1 MAEEEKKETAEV
13 ETPPVPHRS
22 KRVVIAVAGIAA
34 LLIVVGVPAGY
45 FLLKEEPKE
54 VQEVTPEMSPE
65 SPRDKP
71 EGQDDAEELEEGEEP
86 LGAIVPFDTFLVNLS
101 GGKYIRAQIQVEFET
116 LDVPRRFYTRAV
128 PIRDSII
135 SLLTQMTAEG
145 LETVKGKDKLRAEIR
160 SIINTTLRKEE
171 VRRVYFTQFVIQ

>member
-1 MAEEEKKETAEV
+1 MAEEEKQETPEV
-13 ETPPVPHRS
+13 ETPPVPNRG
-22 KRVVIAVAGIAA
+22 KRVAMAAAGILG

-54 VQEVTPEMSPE
+54 VQEVDPEMSPE
-65 SPRDKP
+65 PQHKP
-71 EGQDDAEELEEGEEP
+71 EGFDDPEEELEEGEEP

-101 GGKYIRAQIQVEFET
+101 GGKYIRAQVQVEFET

-135 SLLTQMTAEG
+135 SLLTQMTAEN
-145 LETVKGKDKLRAEIR
+145 LESVKGKDKLRAEIR
-160 SIINTTLRKEE
+160 SVINAALRKEE
-171 VRRVYFTQFVIQ
+171 VKRVYFTQFVIQ

>member
-1 MAEEEKKETAEV
+1 MAEEEKKEAPEV
-13 ETPPVPHRS
+13 VTPQVPHRS
-22 KRVVIAVAGIAA
+22 KRVVIAVGGIVA
-34 LLIVVGVPAGY
+34 LLIAVGVPTGY

-54 VQEVTPEMSPE
+54 VGQVTPEMEP
-65 SPRDKP
+65 DQQHNP
-71 EGQDDAEELEEGEEP
+71 EGHDDSEEELEEGEEP

-101 GGKYIRAQIQVEFET
+101 GGRYIRTQIQVEFET

-135 SLLTQMTAEG
+135 SLLTQMTAET
-145 LETVKGKDKLRAEIR
+145 LDTVKGKDKLRTEIR
-160 SIINTTLRKEE
+160 SLINTTLRKEE